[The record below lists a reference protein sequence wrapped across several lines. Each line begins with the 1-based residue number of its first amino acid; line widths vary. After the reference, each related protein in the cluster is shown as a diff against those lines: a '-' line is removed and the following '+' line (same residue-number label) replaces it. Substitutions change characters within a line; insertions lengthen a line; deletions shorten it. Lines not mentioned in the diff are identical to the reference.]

1 MEETRMRSENSKV
14 VIVVTITIIG
24 ISGAAFLALSNF
36 DNPDIIPNSTGITTL
51 TIYGNSTD
59 LLYPELAE
67 VNFIFL
73 ENGSWQVNANF
84 MNDSAGYYENLEIYD
99 RTFTVTSNEVESI
112 NAALYEGLNQTISSN
127 ISTLALL
134 ESSPSIWYD
143 IEIIYTDGS
152 WIYVTAF
159 QTDQGHIISNSGTG
173 TPNKNL
179 IDGTVLEP
187 LSALDCLVTTIY
199 NLLSN
204 HID

>member
-1 MEETRMRSENSKV
+1 MIKV
-14 VIVVTITIIG
+14 I
-24 ISGAAFLALSNF
+24 
-36 DNPDIIPNSTGITTL
+36 
-51 TIYGNSTD
+51 
-59 LLYPELAE
+59 
-67 VNFIFL
+67 
-73 ENGSWQVNANF
+73 
-84 MNDSAGYYENLEIYD
+84 
-99 RTFTVTSNEVESI
+99 
-112 NAALYEGLNQTISSN
+112 EGLKVKGFVDIEPILQKIRGNAMQYPGFISDEYLVGSKD
-127 ISTLALL
+127 ITMVVLL
-134 ESSPSIWYD
+134 SIWYD